1 MKTVFLIATIS
12 GILISSGVAAK
23 HKSPSSPHPM
33 KISELRHLPDIT
45 DAQRDEIKQI
55 LQDAREQHRGQRPSD
70 DQQPRFANE
79 NTFLADYDSQ
89 AEQRRS
95 RALKKA
101 RTRHDIYLVL
111 NEAQRQRLVDGEER
125 KRDRHQRGA
134 RRTDR
139 PHSFREL
146 DLSDAQRIAI
156 KAIMKQAKTSGKTI
170 HKTLASLRA
179 EESSLIYTAEFDEAA
194 WNSWFDGYAEQ
205 KRQAALLRYQTRSAI
220 HAQLSDEQREKLD
233 KGHRGPHP
241 H

>member
-1 MKTVFLIATIS
+1 MKTVCLIAAVS

-23 HKSPSSPHPM
+23 HKSPSSPYHM
-33 KISELRHLPDIT
+33 MVSELRHLPGIT
-45 DAQRDEIKQI
+45 DAQRDEIKQV

-70 DQQPRFANE
+70 GQRLQFANE

-89 AEQRRS
+89 AEQRRA
-95 RALKKA
+95 RALQKA
-101 RTRHDIYLVL
+101 RTRHDIYRVL
-111 NEAQRQRLVDGEER
+111 NEAQRQWLADGEER

-134 RRTDR
+134 RRTDK

-156 KAIMKQAKTSGKTI
+156 KAIMKQAKASGKTI

-179 EESSLIYTAEFDEAA
+179 EESALIHTAEFDEAA

-220 HAQLSDEQREKLD
+220 HAQLSDEQREKLA
-233 KGHRGPHP
+233 KQHRGPYSH
-241 H
+241 

>member
-1 MKTVFLIATIS
+1 MKTAFLIAAVS

-23 HKSPSSPHPM
+23 HKYLSRPHHM
-33 KISELRHLPDIT
+33 VISELRHLPDIT
-45 DAQRDEIKQI
+45 DAQKDEIKQI
-55 LQDAREQHRGQRPSD
+55 LQDARERHSGQRPSD
-70 DQQPRFANE
+70 DQRPRFANE

-95 RALKKA
+95 RALQKA
-101 RTRHDIYLVL
+101 RTRHDIYRVL
-111 NEAQRQRLVDGEER
+111 NETQRQWLADSEER
-125 KRDRHQRGA
+125 KRERHQRGA
-134 RRTDR
+134 RRTDM

-156 KAIMKQAKTSGKTI
+156 KAIMKQAKTYGKTI

-179 EESSLIYTAEFDEAA
+179 EESALIHTAEFDEAA

-220 HAQLSDEQREKLD
+220 HAQLSDEQQAKLA
-233 KGHRGPHP
+233 KQHRGPHT